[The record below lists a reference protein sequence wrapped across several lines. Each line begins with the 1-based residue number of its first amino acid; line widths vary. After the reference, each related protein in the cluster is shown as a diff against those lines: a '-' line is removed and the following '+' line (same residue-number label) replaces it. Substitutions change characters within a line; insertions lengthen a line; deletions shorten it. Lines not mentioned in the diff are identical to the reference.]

1 MVIEKRWAEKN
12 EQLPELAAG
21 LVDANVDL
29 LVTGGTPATLAVKQT
44 TAAIPIVFIASY
56 PVENGIIA
64 SLTRPGGNLTGM
76 ALVSQTIKPLERLK
90 EAAPGISHVA
100 LLYDPATFPGRGRAE
115 AFSTS
120 SRRQAETLNV
130 ILEPVLL
137 QQPGD
142 TDKVFRAL
150 PPDTVAR
157 RLGYKSFLA
166 GSHLRARDPTA
177 AAGRGQPPAFRQQR
191 LPPELW

>member
-1 MVIEKRWAEKN
+1 MAEKN
-12 EQLPELAAG
+12 EQLPELAAS

-64 SLTRPGGNLTGM
+64 NLTRPGGNLTGM

-100 LLYDPATFPGRGRAE
+100 LLYDLATFPGRGRAE

-130 ILEPVLL
+130 ILEPVLCSSRGTPIKYL
-137 QQPGD
+137 GHY
-142 TDKVFRAL
+142 
-150 PPDTVAR
+150 R
-157 RLGYKSFLA
+157 RIPLLEDSAINL
-166 GSHLRARDPTA
+166 S
-177 AAGRGQPPAFRQQR
+177 
-191 LPPELW
+191 